1 MSDLNITPEL
11 GLPQFEAF
19 LEDLNVPDS
28 CVLNKP
34 LFKKMFQEHA
44 DLDAKDKM
52 ALKDD
57 VDKIRW
63 LYTLK
68 PSTINIAP
76 FSDDLR
82 DYGELAFLYV
92 ELNNTK
98 SADRIGHLINRAIP
112 YPLVIFVVH
121 SESKIIENGT
131 EANDEPDVKDQ
142 KKEDPNEQL
151 AICLADKRINK
162 ADQAKWVIEDVQLSP
177 WLWLGSKSESEQA
190 FVNSLHFTGLPHSN
204 FWQFYQAIMA
214 RVQALQC
221 AEVSGRFCLVDGV
234 VNGEAA
240 ERQLQQQRQQL
251 QNYRQI
257 EQDIKKLRA
266 QIKQAEFSQQVVLNI
281 QIKQQE
287 QRLKQV
293 ADSL

>member
-1 MSDLNITPEL
+1 MPDL
-11 GLPQFEAF
+11 GLSSPQFEAF
-19 LEDLNVPDS
+19 LEGLSVPNS

-44 DLDAKDKM
+44 DLDAKDKK

-92 ELNNTK
+92 ELSNTK
-98 SADRIGHLINRAIP
+98 SAERIGNLINRAIP
-112 YPLVIFVVH
+112 YPLVIFFLH
-121 SESKIIENGT
+121 SENKIIENGKKAT
-131 EANDEPDVKDQ
+131 GEPDSYVREQ
-142 KKEDPNEQL
+142 QCANEKL

-177 WLWLGSKSESEQA
+177 WLGLGSKSENEQA
-190 FVNSLHFTGLPHSN
+190 FVNSLNFTGLPHSN
-204 FWQFYQAIMA
+204 FWQFYQAFMC

-221 AEVSGRFCLVDGV
+221 AEISGRFCLVDG
-234 VNGEAA
+234 EAA
-240 ERQLQQQRQQL
+240 EQQRQQVKH
-251 QNYRQI
+251 YRQI
-257 EQDIKKLRA
+257 EQDIKKLRV
-266 QIKQAEFSQQVVLNI
+266 QIKQAEFSQQVVLNT

-287 QRLKQV
+287 QRLKQI
-293 ADSL
+293 SETL

>member
-1 MSDLNITPEL
+1 MSDLGL
-11 GLPQFEAF
+11 DLPQFEAF
-19 LEDLNVPDS
+19 LEGLNVPNS

-44 DLDAKDKM
+44 DLDAKDKK

-82 DYGELAFLYV
+82 DYGELAFLHV
-92 ELNNTK
+92 ELRNTK
-98 SADRIGHLINRAIP
+98 SAERMGHLINRAIP
-112 YPLVIFVVH
+112 YPLVIFFMH
-121 SESKIIENGT
+121 AEKKGKEETGDTDSKVREKQH
-131 EANDEPDVKDQ
+131 AQ
-142 KKEDPNEQL
+142 EQL

-162 ADQAKWVIEDVQLSP
+162 ADQTKWVIEDLQLSP
-177 WLWLGSKSESEQA
+177 WLGLGSKTESEQA
-190 FVNSLHFTGLPHSN
+190 FVNSLNFTGLPHSN
-204 FWQFYQAIMA
+204 FWQFYQAFMCRI
-214 RVQALQC
+214 QALQC
-221 AEVSGRFCLVDGV
+221 AEVSGRFCLVDGL

-240 ERQLQQQRQQL
+240 ERLRQQQRQQL
-251 QNYRQI
+251 QHYRQI
-257 EQDIKKLRA
+257 EQDIKKLRT
-266 QIKQAEFSQQVVLNI
+266 QIKQAEFSQQVMLNT

-287 QRLKQV
+287 QRLKQI
-293 ADSL
+293 ADTL

>member
-1 MSDLNITPEL
+1 MSDMGL

-44 DLDAKDKM
+44 DLDAKDKK

-112 YPLVIFVVH
+112 YPLVIFFVH
-121 SESKIIENGT
+121 SESKTIEDGIKAT
-131 EANDEPDVKDQ
+131 GEPDSNLREKQ
-142 KKEDPNEQL
+142 HAKELL

-162 ADQAKWVIEDVQLSP
+162 ADQTKWVIEALQLSP
-177 WLWLGSKSESEQA
+177 WLGLGCMTESEQV
-190 FVNSLHFTGLPHSN
+190 FFNSLKFTGLPHGN
-204 FWQFYQAIMA
+204 FWHFYQAFMS

-221 AEVSGRFCLVDGV
+221 AEISGRFFLVDGV
-234 VNGEAA
+234 ADGEAV
-240 ERQLQQQRQQL
+240 EQQRQKL
-251 QNYRQI
+251 QHYRQI
-257 EQDIKKLRA
+257 EQAIKKLRA
-266 QIKQAEFSQQVVLNI
+266 QIKQAEFSQQVVLNA

-287 QRLKQV
+287 QRLKQI
-293 ADSL
+293 AETL

>member
-1 MSDLNITPEL
+1 MSDMGL

-28 CVLNKP
+28 CV
-34 LFKKMFQEHA
+34 FKKMFQEHA
-44 DLDAKDKM
+44 DLDAKDKK

-92 ELNNTK
+92 ELSNTK
-98 SADRIGHLINRAIP
+98 SAERIGHLINRAIP
-112 YPLVIFVVH
+112 YPLVIFLVH
-121 SESKIIENGT
+121 SESNIIEDGT
-131 EANDEPDVKDQ
+131 KATGEPDSNVREKQ
-142 KKEDPNEQL
+142 HAKELL

-162 ADQAKWVIEDVQLSP
+162 ADQAKWVIEELQLSP
-177 WLWLGSKSESEQA
+177 WLSLGNVTEIAKV
-190 FVNSLHFTGLPHSN
+190 FFNSLNFTSLPHSN
-204 FWQFYQAIMA
+204 FWQFYQAFMC

-221 AEVSGRFCLVDGV
+221 AEVSGRFCLVDGL
-234 VNGEAA
+234 VNGQAA
-240 ERQLQQQRQQL
+240 EQQRQQM
-251 QNYRQI
+251 QHYRRI

-266 QIKQAEFSQQVVLNI
+266 QIKQAEFSQQVVLNT

-287 QRLKQV
+287 QRLKQI
-293 ADSL
+293 AETL

>member
-1 MSDLNITPEL
+1 MPELGL

-19 LEDLNVPDS
+19 LEGLNVPNS

-34 LFKKMFQEHA
+34 LFKKMFQEHV
-44 DLDAKDKM
+44 DLDAKDKK

-82 DYGELAFLYV
+82 DYGELAFLVV
-92 ELNNTK
+92 ELS
-98 SADRIGHLINRAIP
+98 SAKNAERLGQLINRAIP
-112 YPLVIFVVH
+112 YPAVIFFVL

-162 ADQAKWVIEDVQLSP
+162 ADREKWVIEQLMISP
-177 WLWLGSKSESEQA
+177 WLRLSDVTDSGQE
-190 FVNSLHFTGLPHSN
+190 FINSLTFTSLPHSN
-204 FWQFYQAIMA
+204 FWQFYQAFMC

-221 AEVSGRFCLVDGV
+221 AEVTGRFHLAS
-234 VNGEAA
+234 GEAA
-240 ERQLQQQRQQL
+240 QHQADQLNR
-251 QNYRQI
+251 YRSI
-257 EQDIKKLRA
+257 ENDIKKLRA
-266 QIKQAEFSQQVVLNI
+266 QIKQAEFSQQVVLNT

-287 QRLKQV
+287 QRLKQI
-293 ADSL
+293 AETLQPN

>member
-1 MSDLNITPEL
+1 MPDL
-11 GLPQFEAF
+11 GLSSPHFEAF
-19 LEDLNVPDS
+19 LAGLRIPNS

-44 DLDAKDKM
+44 DLDAKDKK

-76 FSDDLR
+76 YCDDLR
-82 DYGELAFLYV
+82 DYGELAFLVV
-92 ELNNTK
+92 ELS
-98 SADRIGHLINRAIP
+98 SAKNAERLGQLINRAIP
-112 YPLVIFVVH
+112 YPTVIFFVL
-121 SESKIIENGT
+121 SERKTVEGSTPSAT
-131 EANDEPDVKDQ
+131 EANAESDVPGR
-142 KKEDPNEQL
+142 ECESENENANEQL

-162 ADQAKWVIEDVQLSP
+162 ADKEKWVIEALQLSP
-177 WLWLGSKSESEQA
+177 WLGLSSKTESEQQ
-190 FVNSLHFTGLPHSN
+190 FLNSLTFTGLPHSN

-221 AEVSGRFCLVDGV
+221 AHISGRFHLAS
-234 VNGEAA
+234 GEVT
-240 ERQLQQQRQQL
+240 QQQVDQL
-251 QNYRQI
+251 NLYRSI
-257 EQDIKKLRA
+257 ENDIKKLRA
-266 QIKQAEFSQQVVLNI
+266 QIKQAEFSQQVVLNT

-287 QRLKQV
+287 QRLKQI
-293 ADSL
+293 AETL

>member
-1 MSDLNITPEL
+1 MPEL
-11 GLPQFEAF
+11 GLGMPQFEAF
-19 LEDLNVPDS
+19 LEGLSVPNS

-44 DLDAKDKM
+44 DLDAKDKK

-82 DYGELAFLYV
+82 DYGEFAFLYV
-92 ELNNTK
+92 ELSNAK
-98 SADRIGHLINRAIP
+98 SAERIGQLINRAIP
-112 YPLVIFVVH
+112 YPVVIFFVF
-121 SESKIIENGT
+121 SENKGT
-131 EANDEPDVKDQ
+131 EANGEHDD
-142 KKEDPNEQL
+142 KEHADEQL

-162 ADQAKWVIEDVQLSP
+162 ADQTKWVIDDFQLSP
-177 WLWLGSKSESEQA
+177 WLSLDNTTEIAKV
-190 FVNSLHFTGLPHSN
+190 FFNSLNFTGLPYSN
-204 FWQFYQAIMA
+204 FWHFYQSLMA

-221 AEVSGRFCLVDGV
+221 AEVSGRFFLVD
-234 VNGEAA
+234 GEAA
-240 ERQLQQQRQQL
+240 EQQRQQL
-251 QNYRQI
+251 QHYRQI
-257 EQDIKKLRA
+257 EQNIKKLRA
-266 QIKQAEFSQQVVLNI
+266 QIKQGEFSQQVILNT

-287 QRLKQV
+287 QRLKQI
-293 ADSL
+293 AETL

>member
-11 GLPQFEAF
+11 GLSQFEAF
-19 LEDLNVPDS
+19 LEGLNVPNN

-34 LFKKMFQEHA
+34 LFKKMFQEHTG
-44 DLDAKDKM
+44 LDAKDKK

-98 SADRIGHLINRAIP
+98 SAERIGHLINRAIP
-112 YPLVIFVVH
+112 YPLVIFFVH
-121 SESKIIENGT
+121 SESKTIEDGIKAT
-131 EANDEPDVKDQ
+131 GEPDSNLREKQ
-142 KKEDPNEQL
+142 HAKELL

-162 ADQAKWVIEDVQLSP
+162 ADQAKWVIEELQLSP
-177 WLWLGSKSESEQA
+177 WLSLGNVTEIAKV
-190 FVNSLHFTGLPHSN
+190 FFNSLNFTSLPHSN

-221 AEVSGRFCLVDGV
+221 AEISGRFSLVDGLS
-234 VNGEAA
+234 NGEAA
-240 ERQLQQQRQQL
+240 ERQLQKQQL
-251 QNYRQI
+251 KHYRQI

-266 QIKQAEFSQQVVLNI
+266 QIKQAQFSQQVVLNA

-287 QRLKQV
+287 QRLKQI
-293 ADSL
+293 AETL

>member
-1 MSDLNITPEL
+1 MSDMGL

-19 LEDLNVPDS
+19 LEGLNVPNS

-44 DLDAKDKM
+44 DLDAKDKK

-82 DYGELAFLYV
+82 DYGELAYLHV
-92 ELNNTK
+92 ELSNTK
-98 SADRIGHLINRAIP
+98 SAERIGHLINRAIP
-112 YPLVIFVVH
+112 YPLVIFFVH
-121 SESKIIENGT
+121 AENKST
-131 EANDEPDVKDQ
+131 EETGEPDSNVREKQHVK
-142 KKEDPNEQL
+142 EQL

-162 ADQAKWVIEDVQLSP
+162 ADQAKWIIENFQLSP
-177 WLWLGSKSESEQA
+177 WLSLSNVTEIAKV
-190 FVNSLHFTGLPHSN
+190 FFNSLNFTSLPHSN
-204 FWQFYQAIMA
+204 FWQFYQAFMC

-221 AEVSGRFCLVDGV
+221 AEVSGRFCLVDGK
-234 VNGEAA
+234 AA
-240 ERQLQQQRQQL
+240 EQQRQQL
-251 QNYRQI
+251 QHYRQI
-257 EQDIKKLRA
+257 EQHIKKTTRPDQTGRVQPA
-266 QIKQAEFSQQVVLNI
+266 GCVEYQ
-281 QIKQQE
+281 
-287 QRLKQV
+287 
-293 ADSL
+293 D

>member
-1 MSDLNITPEL
+1 MSDMGL
-11 GLPQFEAF
+11 GLPKFEAF
-19 LEDLNVPDS
+19 LGDLNVPDS

-44 DLDAKDKM
+44 DLDAKDKK

-82 DYGELAFLYV
+82 DYGELAFLHV
-92 ELNNTK
+92 ELRNTK
-98 SADRIGHLINRAIP
+98 SAERIGHLINRAIP
-112 YPLVIFVVH
+112 YPLVIFFVR

-162 ADQAKWVIEDVQLSP
+162 ADKEKWVIEQLMISP
-177 WLWLGSKSESEQA
+177 WLRLSDVTDSGQK
-190 FVNSLHFTGLPHSN
+190 FINSLNFTGLPHSN
-204 FWQFYQAIMA
+204 FWLFYQAIMA

-221 AEVSGRFCLVDGV
+221 AEISGRFHLAS
-234 VNGEAA
+234 GEVT
-240 ERQLQQQRQQL
+240 QQQAGQL
-251 QNYRQI
+251 NRYRSI
-257 EQDIKKLRA
+257 ENDIKKLRA
-266 QIKQAEFSQQVVLNI
+266 QIKHAEFSQQVVLNT

-287 QRLKQV
+287 QRLKQI
-293 ADSL
+293 AENLKAN

>member
-1 MSDLNITPEL
+1 MSDMGL

-19 LEDLNVPDS
+19 LEGLSVPNS

-44 DLDAKDKM
+44 DLDAKDKK

-76 FSDDLR
+76 YSDDLR
-82 DYGELAFLYV
+82 DYGELAFLVV
-92 ELNNTK
+92 ELSSIKN
-98 SADRIGHLINRAIP
+98 AERLGQLINRAIP
-112 YPLVIFVVH
+112 YPTVIFFVL
-121 SESKIIENGT
+121 SENNRP
-131 EANDEPDVKDQ
+131 EAND
-142 KKEDPNEQL
+142 EQL

-162 ADQAKWVIEDVQLSP
+162 ADKEKWVIEALQLSP
-177 WLWLGSKSESEQA
+177 WLELGSSSESEQE
-190 FVNSLHFTGLPHSN
+190 FLNSLIFTGLPHSN

-214 RVQALQC
+214 CVQALQC
-221 AEVSGRFCLVDGV
+221 AEISGRFHLAS
-234 VNGEAA
+234 GETAQHQA
-240 ERQLQQQRQQL
+240 DQFNR
-251 QNYRQI
+251 YRSL
-257 EQDIKKLRA
+257 ENDIKRLRA
-266 QIKQAEFSQQVVLNI
+266 QIKQAEFSQQVVLNT

-287 QRLKQV
+287 QRLKQI
-293 ADSL
+293 AETL

>member
-1 MSDLNITPEL
+1 MAMPELNLPLNL

-19 LEDLNVPDS
+19 LEGLSVPNS

-44 DLDAKDKM
+44 DLDAKDKK

-57 VDKIRW
+57 VNKIRW

-82 DYGELAFLYV
+82 DYGELAFLVV
-92 ELNNTK
+92 ELS
-98 SADRIGHLINRAIP
+98 SAKNAERLGQLINRAIP
-112 YPLVIFVVH
+112 YPTVIFFVF
-121 SESKIIENGT
+121 SENKGA
-131 EANDEPDVKDQ
+131 EANDEPDVKEHE
-142 KKEDPNEQL
+142 KEHANKQL
-151 AICLADKRINK
+151 AICVADKRTNK
-162 ADQAKWVIEDVQLSP
+162 ADKEKWVIGQLMLSP
-177 WLWLGSKSESEQA
+177 WLRLSDTADSGQE
-190 FVNSLHFTGLPHSN
+190 FLNSLTFTGLPHSN

-221 AEVSGRFCLVDGV
+221 AEISGRFHLAS
-234 VNGEAA
+234 GEVT
-240 ERQLQQQRQQL
+240 QQQADQL
-251 QNYRQI
+251 NRYRNI
-257 EQDIKKLRA
+257 ENDIKKLRG
-266 QIKQAEFSQQVVLNI
+266 QIKQAEFSKQVVLNT

-287 QRLKQV
+287 QRLRQI
-293 ADSL
+293 AETL